1 MVERPFIRVGDKTTH
16 GGTVMSGDVTF
27 IVDNKPVAR
36 VGDLVMCPQC
46 KGTFPIVSGAMT
58 VFSGKPVALKDDL
71 TACGAKLIPTQFLS
85 GWGGASDDYS
95 PSRMS
100 SPSSINSAARQAT
113 LAAANSKA
121 TATDKKQSDHAFDM
135 HFHLK
140 DEATGTPLSNIPYKI
155 TLADGKSIT
164 GKTDGDGL
172 TAKIAADSAL
182 TAKIEAPYYGDS
194 TSNTNTGSGHD
205 TCYC

>member
-1 MVERPFIRVGDKTTH
+1 VIDRPFIRVGDKTTH
-16 GGTVMSGDVTF
+16 GGTVMSGDITF

-58 VFSGKPVALKDDL
+58 IFSVKPVALKDDL

-85 GWGGASDDYS
+85 GWDGASDGYA
-95 PSRMS
+95 PSRS
-100 SPSSINSAARQAT
+100 SYSSNSNAATKAASAATSSR
-113 LAAANSKA
+113 A
-121 TATDKKQSDHAFDM
+121 TASDNKQSDKAFDI
-135 HFHLK
+135 HFHIK
-140 DEATGTPLSNIPYKI
+140 DETSGRSLSNIPYKI

-164 GKTDGDGL
+164 GKTDSAGL
-172 TAKIAADSAL
+172 TAKIAAISAL
-182 TAKIEAPYYGDS
+182 VAKIEAPYYGDS
-194 TSNTNTGSGHD
+194 TSNTNTSSGHD